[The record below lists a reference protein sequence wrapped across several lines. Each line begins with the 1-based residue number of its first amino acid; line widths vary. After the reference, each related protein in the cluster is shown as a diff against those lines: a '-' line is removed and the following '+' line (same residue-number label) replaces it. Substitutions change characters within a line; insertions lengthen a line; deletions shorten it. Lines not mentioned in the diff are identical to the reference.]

1 MKHVVL
7 RRTNLESTN
16 MTENGQDERNS
27 AKSEE
32 KKDVTRTYLK
42 SDVCYL
48 GVIIKMY
55 VQAGSLRLHM
65 SSNVL
70 LLLLMKLDK

>member
-1 MKHVVL
+1 MLYFEEQTLKVQTWL
-7 RRTNLESTN
+7 KTAKTNEILPS
-16 MTENGQDERNS
+16 Q
-27 AKSEE
+27 KK

-65 SSNVL
+65 SSYVL
-70 LLLLMKLDK
+70 LLLL